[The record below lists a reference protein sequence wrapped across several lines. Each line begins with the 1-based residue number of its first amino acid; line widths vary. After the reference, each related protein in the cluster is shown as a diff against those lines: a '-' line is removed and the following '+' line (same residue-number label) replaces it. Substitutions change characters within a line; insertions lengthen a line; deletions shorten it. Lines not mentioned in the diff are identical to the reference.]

1 MKIVMISQYF
11 WPEEFRINAICSE
24 LKKQGHEVE
33 VLTGIPNY
41 PQGKFYEGYSWRK
54 RRNEEYVGIPVTRV
68 PIIARGKGGP
78 LRLIAN
84 YISFVVSARRNKYLK
99 KFKDFDVSLVYETS
113 PITQAYPAIK
123 LRRKYGVPTCM
134 YVCDLWPESV
144 QFAGNINNKLI
155 LHFVRKMVDGIY
167 RRCDGLLLSSRGFE
181 KNIRKYNYP
190 SDDMMYFPNWAEDV
204 YTVMD
209 AAEGKRIAPLD
220 ADGKFVVMYAGNVG
234 EAQGF
239 DVILEAA
246 GLLADKKD
254 IVFKILGD
262 GRRLNEIKQRA
273 QEQGLS
279 NITFLGKKHFTKM
292 SAYFSQASVMLATLK
307 DHPIARLTLP
317 GRIVSFMACGK
328 PIITNIQGETAD
340 IVREADAGLCCSSG
354 NAKALADAINTAY
367 QMPSDKLAKMGDN
380 ALMYAKYNFNKDKL
394 IMDITSFLNQRKK
407 GTKQHV

>member
-24 LKKQGHEVE
+24 LKKRGHEVE

-41 PQGKFYEGYSWRK
+41 PQGRFYDGYSWRK
-54 RRNEEYVGIPVTRV
+54 RRQEEFEGIPITRV
-68 PIIARGKGGP
+68 PIISRGKGP
-78 LRLIAN
+78 LQLIAN
-84 YISFVVSARRNKYLK
+84 YISFIVSARRNKYLK
-99 KFKDFDVSLVYETS
+99 KFKDFDISLVYETS

-134 YVCDLWPESV
+134 YVCDLWPESL
-144 QFAGNINNKLI
+144 QFGGNINNKLI

-167 RRCDGLLLSSRGFE
+167 RKCDVLLLSSRGFE
-181 KNIRKYNYP
+181 KNIREYNYP
-190 SDDMMYFPNWAEDV
+190 SERMMYFPNWAEDA
-204 YTVMD
+204 YIVMR
-209 AAEGKRIAPLD
+209 AEEGKRSAPID
-220 ADGKFVVMYAGNVG
+220 AVGKFVVMYAGNVG

-254 IVFKILGD
+254 IVFRILGN
-262 GRRLNEIKQRA
+262 GRRLDEMKQKV
-273 QEQGLS
+273 QEQGLG
-279 NITFLGKKHFTKM
+279 NISFLGKRHFTKM
-292 SAYFSQASVMLATLK
+292 SAYFSQASIMLATLK

-340 IVREADAGLCCSSG
+340 IIREAEAGLCCSPNS
-354 NAKALADAINTAY
+354 AKTLAEAINKAY
-367 QMPSDKLAKMGDN
+367 NMPKEKLDKMGEN
-380 ALMYAKYNFNKDKL
+380 ALNYAKFNFNKDKL
-394 IMDITSFLNQRKK
+394 ITDVILFINQIKK
-407 GTKQHV
+407 GSK